1 VGKALVDVLVDDV
14 GLIEDEVALDEDGH
28 LPIGV
33 HDIDVFGLV
42 EEVYIA
48 DLEIHALLK
57 EHKPTALAEGA
68 GGAGVKNHH
77 EGVSSKKFGQT
88 PKGARPLHVNK
99 PSVAALT

>member
-14 GLIEDEVALDEDGH
+14 GLVEDEVALDEDGH

-42 EEVYIA
+42 EEVYIS

-57 EHKPTALAEGA
+57 EHESTALAKGA
-68 GGAGVKNHH
+68 DGAGVKNHH

-88 PKGARPLHVNK
+88 PEGARPLNVAK
-99 PSVAALT
+99 PFAAALT